1 MVLISTTPWADNSQ
15 FMLLT
20 GSHCLY
26 PGNARSSP
34 SDICLSYDLASYL
47 GIRTWDMDTIIQQPN
62 RMLTELPTLLPSSH
76 PYATQLSS
84 QDLRWRFRPIPNH
97 RHKHII
103 EDSRL
108 SLEVLEVTEIAQTTH
123 HAPKVLHQSFPASTA
138 QIRLQDLPE
147 EIQQGVLDS
156 LMGNLSSTSSS
167 AVVQS
172 HGMRNWSNAMRHP
185 RGRHLSNLALVSP
198 SWRRMIQERL
208 YRHGTASLSD
218 LTGFC

>member
-1 MVLISTTPWADNSQ
+1 
-15 FMLLT
+15 
-20 GSHCLY
+20 
-26 PGNARSSP
+26 
-34 SDICLSYDLASYL
+34 
-47 GIRTWDMDTIIQQPN
+47 MDTIIQQPSK
-62 RMLTELPTLLPSSH
+62 MLTELPTLLSSPH
-76 PYATQLSS
+76 SYGTQISS
-84 QDLRWRFRPIPNH
+84 QDLRWRFRPIPSH
-97 RHKHII
+97 RPKHNI

-108 SLEVLEVTEIAQTTH
+108 SLELLEVTENAQKPN
-123 HAPKVLHQSFPASTA
+123 HAPKILHPSFPASTAQISTA

-185 RGRHLSNLALVSP
+185 RGRYLSDLALVSP

-208 YRHGTASLSD
+208 YRHGKTSM
-218 LTGFC
+218 